1 MEVKSERGMRLR
13 EVTGIKRVRCRDNTL
28 QRGVLREGA
37 EYTVWDET
45 DLCYVLDGLGPFDKH
60 RFEVVKEASE

>member
-1 MEVKSERGMRLR
+1 VEV
-13 EVTGIKRVRCRDNTL
+13 KRVRCRDNTL

-60 RFEVVKEASE
+60 RFEVVKEVSE